1 MSLKTLHIIF
11 VGSSVLLCA
20 FMTVWFGL
28 EFFARGQGIWNL
40 VMSAASAAGGVCLFI
55 YGRRILKK
63 LKHISYL

>member
-1 MSLKTLHIIF
+1 MSLKSLHIIF

-28 EFFARGQGIWNL
+28 EHFLRGHGAWNL
-40 VMSAASAAGGVCLFI
+40 VMAAAAAAGGVALFI
-55 YGRRILKK
+55 YGRRFLEK